1 MGIDDRFQE
10 YFQALDRSGGDDHCF
25 MCRRTPAEV
34 KFFFGFDEDGTPLD
48 ADELG
53 LEDITMEQQDVMS
66 YRGMRPV
73 CAVCQL
79 NMDAIQALGEEAILN
94 RVLRELAEDRD
105 KLWPQDPE

>member
-1 MGIDDRFQE
+1 MAIDDRFHE
-10 YFQALDRSGGDDHCF
+10 YFQALDRSGGDDHCY

-34 KFFFGFDEDGTPLD
+34 KLFFGFDEDGTPLD

-53 LEDITMEQQDVMS
+53 LEDVSMEQQDVMS
-66 YRGMRPV
+66 YLGMRPV

-79 NMDAIQALGEEAILN
+79 NMDAIHALGEENVLK

-105 KLWPQDPE
+105 QLWPRDAE